1 MKSSYLATLNKEYI
15 QTKNGDVFK
24 VMQDHFLKMSP
35 TPYGEDRRIFEI
47 SNEDITMLTCENAC
61 MIVNRQ
67 FAEQDERWE
76 RNGKKYLASSTINKD
91 IDEHTY
97 LLSTLPNHSIVKKA
111 KQYLSSVPNNQT
123 ISIESENGLT
133 ELKMVKHKGK
143 IYYIL
148 IINEFLPRVK
158 MYDTFGKFC
167 QWANIKNC
175 KPIFNLTDKKYI

>member
-1 MKSSYLATLNKEYI
+1 MKSSYLVPLNKEYI

-24 VMQDHFLKMSP
+24 VMQDYFLKMSP
-35 TPYGEDRRIFEI
+35 TPYGQDRRIYEL
-47 SNEDITMLTCENAC
+47 SNDGVTMLTFENAC
-61 MIVNRQ
+61 MIVNKQ

-76 RNGKKYLASSTINKD
+76 RNGKKYLASATINKD

-97 LLSTLPNHSIVKKA
+97 LLSTLPNHSVIKQA
-111 KQYLSSVPNNQT
+111 KQYLANVSNNQT
-123 ISIESENGLT
+123 ISIESEDGLT

-167 QWANIKNC
+167 QWANINNC
-175 KPIFNLTDKKYI
+175 KPIFNLTDKRYM